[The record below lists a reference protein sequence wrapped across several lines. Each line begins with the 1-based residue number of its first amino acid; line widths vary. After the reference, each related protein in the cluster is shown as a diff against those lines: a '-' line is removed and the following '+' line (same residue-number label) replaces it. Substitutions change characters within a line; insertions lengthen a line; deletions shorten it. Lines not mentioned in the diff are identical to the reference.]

1 MRSKP
6 FGHLVKLPIAL
17 AESVC
22 KESVDHLNQ
31 AQLCI
36 NDEVVVVGGGN
47 AAGRTAVLLA
57 QSARRVYMLVRR
69 SGLAETMSRYLI
81 RRIEDNPNIV
91 VRART
96 QLTTLEGNGR
106 LNESDGV
113 TNEPVTPIH
122 DIGHAFIMIGAV
134 PITKSLAECVVLDG
148 NGFVK
153 TGPHLSREELD
164 PAGRSLARSPC
175 LLETSRPGVFAVGDA
190 RSSRQSLNSTLEW
203 RPRGTGIQVEKSSMF
218 SKGAAGVR
226 GRRKAAGD
234 AQAGR
239 RPLHPGRR
247 GSRGEERRQPKRAEP
262 ATYIVEK
269 VKPLLTEVGGRFP
282 R

>member
-1 MRSKP
+1 MAPLQQRLDEFKRTSESGVPPYNARSEVIDTMHRAAAELKASGAEDVALTVGDRAP
-6 FGHLVKLPIAL
+6 AFTFMNQDVVHVASGDLLRAGPLVVY
-17 AESVC
+17 ESF
-22 KESVDHLNQ
+22 
-31 AQLCI
+31 
-36 NDEVVVVGGGN
+36 GN
-47 AAGRTAVLLA
+47 ALHR
-57 QSARRVYMLVRR
+57 ARRER
-69 SGLAETMSRYLI
+69 
-81 RRIEDNPNIV
+81 
-91 VRART
+91 
-96 QLTTLEGNGR
+96 
-106 LNESDGV
+106 
-113 TNEPVTPIH
+113 
-122 DIGHAFIMIGAV
+122 
-134 PITKSLAECVVLDG
+134 
-148 NGFVK
+148 FVK

-190 RSSRQSLNSTLEW
+190 RSSRRSLNSTLEW